1 MAEATLSDCVNV
13 SARMMDLRSASISK
27 LNDKSKTVWM
37 DYQRQRVQRAK
48 PEKMTEVAES
58 EVRLIEDALFPLSP
72 QNTTPSVVVRDDKRL
87 AILVDDKAVG
97 RVVNRS
103 WIWTP
108 LGLSRYSA
116 EHRTLAEMVIS
127 S

>member
-1 MAEATLSDCVNV
+1 MVYDCIVLYSMV
-13 SARMMDLRSASISK
+13 YASISK

-37 DYQRQRVQRAK
+37 DYQRQRVQRAR
-48 PEKMTEVAES
+48 PEKMTEVAEG
-58 EVRLIEDALFPLSP
+58 EVRLIEDAIFPLNS

-87 AILVDDKAVG
+87 IILVDDKAVG